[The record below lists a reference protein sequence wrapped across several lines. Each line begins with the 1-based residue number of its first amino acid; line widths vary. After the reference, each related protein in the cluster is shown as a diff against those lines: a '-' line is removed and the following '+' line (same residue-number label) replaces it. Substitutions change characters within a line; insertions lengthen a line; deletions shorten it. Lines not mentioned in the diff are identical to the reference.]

1 LRVCGGSTFA
11 FAPDDDVRR
20 RPAIWNSRIAPCVIT
35 VEGCDGIDTLPPL
48 ITGSRRIVASNAD
61 RRGISLV
68 ADGERA
74 RHRVR
79 LLANTGRSGEPR
91 FALHADQ
98 WVNERFAAL
107 AALLRQAIPVHPF
120 LPTPFRRER
129 LVRMLAILDLLDLPS
144 DKPATVRQIAQ
155 EVTFRGLP
163 SLRAAEW
170 KASSQRRHTQRLIAE
185 AEAMRDR
192 GYLKLLLGQVSRT
205 DS

>member
-1 LRVCGGSTFA
+1 
-11 FAPDDDVRR
+11 
-20 RPAIWNSRIAPCVIT
+20 VIT
-35 VEGCDGIDTLPPL
+35 VEGCDNISALPGL
-48 ITGSRRIVASNAD
+48 IIGSRRIVAAVAD

-79 LLANTGRSGEPR
+79 LVACTRRSGEPR

-129 LVRMLAILDLLDLPS
+129 LIRMLAILDLLDLS
-144 DKPATVRQIAQ
+144 SGKPATVRQVAQ

-163 SLRAAEW
+163 PLRAAEW

-205 DS
+205 DSLQDGILQD